1 LPDIQYGS
9 GLQKKNNIFLGNRHQ
24 KRTAGCYYDKLPMSN
39 RDKKIPDK
47 FQNVTGFT
55 FTTVGGEM
63 MIVFHGFYDD
73 SDMPEFAEFV
83 FSRIKMDFTNFGT
96 MWDRPSPTIH

>member
-1 LPDIQYGS
+1 
-9 GLQKKNNIFLGNRHQ
+9 
-24 KRTAGCYYDKLPMSN
+24 MSN

-47 FQNVTGFT
+47 FKDVTGFT

-83 FSRIKMDFTNFGT
+83 FSRLRMDFTSVGANQDLT
-96 MWDRPSPTIH
+96 PPTIH

>member
-1 LPDIQYGS
+1 
-9 GLQKKNNIFLGNRHQ
+9 
-24 KRTAGCYYDKLPMSN
+24 MSK

-47 FQNVTGFT
+47 FQDVTGFT

-73 SDMPEFAEFV
+73 DDMPEFAEFV
-83 FSRIKMDFTNFGT
+83 FSRLKMDFTSFGANQDLT
-96 MWDRPSPTIH
+96 PPTIH

>member
-1 LPDIQYGS
+1 
-9 GLQKKNNIFLGNRHQ
+9 
-24 KRTAGCYYDKLPMSN
+24 MSN

-47 FQNVTGFT
+47 FQDVTGFT

-73 SDMPEFAEFV
+73 FNMHINILSNPIFL
-83 FSRIKMDFTNFGT
+83 TNRSILVILYIISLV
-96 MWDRPSPTIH
+96 DY

>member
-1 LPDIQYGS
+1 
-9 GLQKKNNIFLGNRHQ
+9 
-24 KRTAGCYYDKLPMSN
+24 MSN

-47 FQNVTGFT
+47 FKDVTGFT

-73 SDMPEFAEFV
+73 AICLSLQSLYSPV
-83 FSRIKMDFTNFGT
+83 QMDFTSFGE
-96 MWDRPSPTIH
+96 

>member
-1 LPDIQYGS
+1 
-9 GLQKKNNIFLGNRHQ
+9 
-24 KRTAGCYYDKLPMSN
+24 MSK
-39 RDKKIPDK
+39 RDKEIPDK
-47 FQNVTGFT
+47 FKDVTGFT

-83 FSRIKMDFTNFGT
+83 FSRLKMDFTSFGG
-96 MWDRPSPTIH
+96 MKDPPSPTIH

>member
-1 LPDIQYGS
+1 
-9 GLQKKNNIFLGNRHQ
+9 
-24 KRTAGCYYDKLPMSN
+24 MSD

-47 FQNVTGFT
+47 FKDVTGFT

-83 FSRIKMDFTNFGT
+83 FSRLKMDLPLLKEQLGADLDPN
-96 MWDRPSPTIH
+96 